1 MKKEYIIDVPGFA
14 DFYQILG
21 VERGMSFAV
30 MKKAYYAKAKEC
42 HPDVN
47 PGALGGE
54 TKFRNLVN
62 AFDVLS
68 DPDKRRQYDTY
79 LRRVAESADLSRT
92 EAFTYSP
99 SGQRSIMDSVA
110 DDILEELIVSNDIP
124 KGSTMQTLMRDLE
137 RTETFMVFREAKNL
151 FSRGKFPQALTALKK
166 LCSKGAGLNILH
178 HYYLGRC
185 SEQLKRWRLADKH
198 YRICISIGKHR
209 VPIQHLTN
217 VRRRLFDLRKKHRGF
232 LGTLRNMIS
241 GEPSRS
247 MISAADEMVDDTSRV
262 IGRMLASQQ
271 TKKHIGT
278 DRQLK

>member
-1 MKKEYIIDVPGFA
+1 MKREYIIDVPGFA

-21 VERGMSFAV
+21 VELGVSFTV

-47 PGALGGE
+47 PDAQSAE
-54 TKFRNLVN
+54 AQFRDLVN

-79 LRRVAESADLSRT
+79 LRRVAESADYSRT

-99 SGQRSIMDSVA
+99 SSNRSIMDTLA
-110 DDILEELIVSNDIP
+110 DDILEELIVSNDFP

-137 RTETFMVFREAKNL
+137 QTDTFMTFREAKNL
-151 FSRGKFPQALTALKK
+151 FARGQFAHALHVLKQ
-166 LCSKGAGLNILH
+166 LCGKGSGLNILH

-185 SEQLKRWRLADKH
+185 GERLRRWRLADKH

-209 VPIQHLTN
+209 VPIQHLAN
-217 VRRRLFDLRKKHRGF
+217 IRCRLYDLRKKHRGL

-241 GEPSRS
+241 GNPPRP
-247 MISAADEMVDDTSRV
+247 MISAADEMVDDTSRA
-262 IGRMLASQQ
+262 ISQLLSSQ
-271 TKKHIGT
+271 HSKKRIGT